1 MLPSETPTR
10 KRSGAPRAVVI
21 GGGATGCAVI
31 RDLALRGF
39 HVTLIERGDLGTGTS
54 SRFHGM
60 LQSGARY
67 AVSDTGYAGE
77 CMRERK
83 IIAELLPH
91 AVEPVGGLFVSLEE
105 DPDTYADSFVAGCR
119 GAQIPV
125 EELDPEIVMKREP
138 ALSRHVNRAFSVP
151 DATINPWWL
160 VNALADDVRRRGGS
174 ILVHHHVT
182 AINKSNG
189 GTIRVAIDGPGGSS
203 VLEADIV
210 VNAAGAWSGHI
221 AALAGQTI
229 ELELTKGSIIVLAHR
244 AVGQVINRCR
254 YPTSHDIIVP
264 TGTVSLFGT
273 TSEVVSDAN
282 TTTVRSEEIQKLLEG
297 AAPLIPKIRELGF
310 LRAWAGVRPLVKPH
324 GWPTGKAVPR
334 RHRVIDHGEAG
345 FTGLFTVCG
354 GSLTTHRSMAEDVA
368 DQICQQ
374 FRWNA
379 PCETATIPFEG
390 KSRKFWRPAASFVSA
405 ESLASRPQH
414 ICECEAV
421 EVTELKAAISSGIVH
436 MHDLRRRLRLG
447 FGPCQGT
454 FCGVRT
460 AELLASANAGSQ
472 CDGEFSDFWMER
484 LKGMALIAW
493 GKQARQMLL
502 SEHVHRKLIGL
513 TTESSNMPKPEIS

>member
-1 MLPSETPTR
+1 MISETPTQ
-10 KRSGAPRAVVI
+10 KRSSAPKAVVI
-21 GGGATGCAVI
+21 GGGATGCAVA

-39 HVTLIERGDLGTGTS
+39 HVSLIERGDLGTGTS

-83 IIAELLPH
+83 IVAELLPH

-105 DPDTYADSFVAGCR
+105 DQAAYAESFIAGCR

-125 EELDPEIVMKREP
+125 EELDPDSVMKREP
-138 ALSRHVNRAFSVP
+138 ALSRQINRVFAVP

-174 ILVHHHVT
+174 ILLHHHVT
-182 AINKSNG
+182 AINKSDSG
-189 GTIRVAIDGPGGSS
+189 AIRVAVNGPGGPST
-203 VLEADIV
+203 LETDIV
-210 VNAAGAWSGHI
+210 INASGAWSGYV

-229 ELELTKGSIIVLAHR
+229 DLELTKGSIIVLAHR

-254 YPTSHDIIVP
+254 YPASHDIIVP
-264 TGTVSLFGT
+264 TGTISLFGT
-273 TSEVVSDAN
+273 TSEVVGDAG
-282 TTTVRSEEIQKLLEG
+282 TTAVRSEEIQELLEG
-297 AAPLIPKIRELGF
+297 AAPLIPKIREFGF

-324 GWPTGKAVPR
+324 DWPSGKAVPR
-334 RHRVIDHGEAG
+334 RHRVIDHGDTG
-345 FTGLFTVCG
+345 FAGLFTVCG

-368 DQICQQ
+368 NQICQQ
-374 FRWNA
+374 LKWNA
-379 PCETATIPFEG
+379 PCETATTPFEG
-390 KSRKFWRPAASFVSA
+390 KSRKFWQPTASFARA
-405 ESLASRPQH
+405 ESSAGRPQQA
-414 ICECEAV
+414 CECEAV
-421 EVTELKAAISSGIVH
+421 EVAELKAAISNGIVH
-436 MHDLRRRLRLG
+436 MHDLRRRLRIG

-460 AELLASANAGSQ
+460 AQLLASANVSGQ
-472 CDGEFSDFWMER
+472 HEGELSDFWKER

-493 GKQARQMLL
+493 GKQARQILL
-502 SEHVHRKLIGL
+502 SEHVHCKLLGL
-513 TTESSNMPKPEIS
+513 VAESGTMPKPEIP